1 MNRQLFEKLRPIIGV
16 FIIATIIS
24 YYAGLNLGLEELGF
38 KVLFPGLFI
47 FSIVLDKA
55 SSFRKQEIIW
65 FLLFLILALI
75 AVFYPDIDFVRFSF
89 AFNKIIV
96 AFMGAYIGISL
107 CNTKFNLE
115 DYFHIAYILSLAI
128 IIYFEYSSGNFNPVT
143 FYAPTASRGDF
154 GYNANYYSY
163 MSLFANF
170 SIFRIHLKYKKTWS
184 LIGLFFVPLLGLAI
198 SFTTQSRSGLIFILL
213 INVLF
218 WFWAYKPKI
227 TNPIHLILRKTILIT
242 ITLTLAFQ
250 FYSVYNNSNIENRMS
265 STNKGEERGHLIE
278 TGFEVFMNFPFSGV
292 GAGNIQKYAD
302 GFFTHNTYLEAL
314 SEHGLFVGLIII
326 LVYVLPFFKSFKLYK
341 SNTANPNYKLSL
353 LFFSIFLLFNNIYV
367 FYKASFAMMY
377 FFLMI
382 GNYYNLLNNKNSEN
396 AL

>member
-1 MNRQLFEKLRPIIGV
+1 
-16 FIIATIIS
+16 
-24 YYAGLNLGLEELGF
+24 
-38 KVLFPGLFI
+38 
-47 FSIVLDKA
+47 
-55 SSFRKQEIIW
+55 
-65 FLLFLILALI
+65 
-75 AVFYPDIDFVRFSF
+75 
-89 AFNKIIV
+89 
-96 AFMGAYIGISL
+96 
-107 CNTKFNLE
+107 
-115 DYFHIAYILSLAI
+115 
-128 IIYFEYSSGNFNPVT
+128 
-143 FYAPTASRGDF
+143 
-154 GYNANYYSY
+154 
-163 MSLFANF
+163 
-170 SIFRIHLKYKKTWS
+170 
-184 LIGLFFVPLLGLAI
+184 
-198 SFTTQSRSGLIFILL
+198 
-213 INVLF
+213 
-218 WFWAYKPKI
+218 
-227 TNPIHLILRKTILIT
+227 
-242 ITLTLAFQ
+242 
-250 FYSVYNNSNIENRMS
+250 MS